1 MKSCSTVA
9 VRYFQ
14 SSTAITLPTPN
25 LPHLLFDVEKLP
37 MRSRRDLLTWLCVG
51 SFGLSLFA
59 ATAAA
64 QDKPLVPDKNLET
77 AIKAELK
84 KKAEEPLKEEDLKN
98 VFFLEAKKK
107 EIADLT
113 GLEKCPNLALIN
125 LSGNKLTNLAPLAGL
140 SNLQSLDLSKN
151 QIVDIAPLAKL
162 EKLQYLQLEENQIDK
177 ADAAAGLVKLQ
188 ALYLSKNKIA
198 SVEPLAKLEKLASLY
213 LGHNLIEDI
222 AHLKGLKGVNNLDL
236 RGNKV
241 KDLSP
246 LAGFTELRF
255 TFLAGNPVADF
266 APLIAMAKA
275 DTEGQQRF
283 APYWKL
289 YLEEKDLGDAAKK
302 QLEELKKLGVRINPK

>member
-1 MKSCSTVA
+1 VSLL
-9 VRYFQ
+9 
-14 SSTAITLPTPN
+14 TLGLWFATSIHNLALHCRPQTSPTF
-25 LPHLLFDVEKLP
+25 FDVEKYP
-37 MRSRRDLLTWLCVG
+37 MRSRRDLLKWLCVG

-59 ATAAA
+59 ATASA

-77 AIKAELK
+77 ALKAELK

-151 QIVDIAPLAKL
+151 QIADIAPLAKL
-162 EKLQYLQLEENQIDK
+162 EKLQYLQLEDNQIEK
-177 ADAAAGLVKLQ
+177 ADAVAGLVKLQ
-188 ALYLSKNKIA
+188 ALYLSKNKIT

-213 LGHNLIEDI
+213 LGNNAIEDI
-222 AHLKGLKGVNNLDL
+222 SHLKALKWVNNLDL

-255 TFLAGNPVADF
+255 TFLAGNPIADF

-289 YLEEKDLGDAAKK
+289 YLDENALSDAAKK
-302 QLEELKKLGVRINPK
+302 QLEELKKFGVRINPK